1 MDTIVVKRASLQDS
15 DHVRDLLQLARHDRV
30 VDRSRAAAA
39 ESIEE
44 QDIVLVAVQCM
55 RGVLH
60 YLGYAQ
66 LCPSIGEQGDKEW
79 TLGEIFVLPDAE
91 RHHVE
96 QALLMAVSKYMKRF
110 DGIETLHEPSRSAIA
125 PLPYAENA

>member
-15 DHVRDLLQLARHDRV
+15 DHVRDLLLQARLDRP
-30 VDRSRAAAA
+30 VDRGRAASA

-66 LCPSIGEQGDKEW
+66 LCPSIGEQGEKSW
-79 TLGEIFVLPDAE
+79 LLGELFVLPDAE
-91 RHHVE
+91 RSHVE
-96 QALLMAVSKYMKRF
+96 QALLMAVTKYVKRM
-110 DGIETLHEPSRSAIA
+110 DVIESLTEPSRSVIV